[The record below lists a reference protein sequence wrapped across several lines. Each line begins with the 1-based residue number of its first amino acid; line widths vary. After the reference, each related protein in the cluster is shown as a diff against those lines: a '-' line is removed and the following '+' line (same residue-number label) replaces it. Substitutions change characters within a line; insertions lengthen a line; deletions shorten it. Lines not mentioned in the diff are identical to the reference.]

1 MIAGAE
7 RVPAMVHGPISLT
20 SAPTN
25 SGSWKIIRFW
35 LLETI
40 SAAQSTRLRVAVGC
54 CVITICRG
62 AHPVGTAQ
70 KAAVCVVSDA
80 SKSIT
85 TLSTGH
91 VLSVVIVTAQ
101 EA

>member
-7 RVPAMVHGPISLT
+7 RGAARVHGAISLA
-20 SAPTN
+20 SAPRN

-40 SAAQSTRLRVAVGC
+40 SAAQSTRLRVAAGC
-54 CVITICRG
+54 CVITICWG

-70 KAAVCVVSDA
+70 KAGVCVANDA
-80 SKSIT
+80 SKSII
-85 TLSTGH
+85 TLSIGH
-91 VLSVVIVTAQ
+91 VLSVVIVTAK